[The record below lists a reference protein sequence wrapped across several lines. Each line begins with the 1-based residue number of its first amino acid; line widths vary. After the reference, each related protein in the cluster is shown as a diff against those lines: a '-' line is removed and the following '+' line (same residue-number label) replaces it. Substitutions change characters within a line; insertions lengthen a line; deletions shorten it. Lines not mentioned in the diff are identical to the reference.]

1 MRARIDFGFTPL
13 LLGSLL
19 AAGVAGPALAQT
31 GSPAQALLDDK
42 FVASM
47 GLFVVQSDVT
57 ARLNG
62 QSSTNPDV
70 DFDKTFGK
78 PSDSTRFRA
87 DALWRITPTH
97 HARFMYFN
105 DNVSR
110 SATISQDI
118 KWGDY
123 TFQANGVV
131 QSERKYSIFELAYEY
146 AFMRQPTYEVA
157 GTFGVHY
164 SDVSLKLSGSG
175 TITDSNGNI
184 SPIGS
189 VSKEGSAP
197 VPLPV
202 IGLRAG
208 WVVAPQWYI
217 DGQAQFFKVNV
228 NGVDGSLSD
237 LRLGATWMFNPNFGL
252 GLGYNRF
259 YTRVDVS
266 KDAYNGNVK
275 FGYSGFQTY
284 LTGAF

>member
-1 MRARIDFGFTPL
+1 L
-13 LLGSLL
+13 LCSLL
-19 AAGVAGPALAQT
+19 AAGVAVPALAQT
-31 GSPAQALLDDK
+31 ASPAQALLDNK
-42 FVASM
+42 FVMNLGVFA
-47 GLFVVQSDVT
+47 VTSDVT

-62 QSSTNPDV
+62 QTTNAEV

-105 DNVSR
+105 DDVSR
-110 SATISQDI
+110 SATLAQDVV
-118 KWGDY
+118 WGDY
-123 TFQANGVV
+123 TFHAGGNV
-131 QSERKYSIFELAYEY
+131 QSERKVSIFELAYEY

-164 SDVSLKLSGSG
+164 TDISLRLSGSG
-175 TITDSNGNI
+175 QITDGNGNPTTGV
-184 SPIGS
+184 SF
-189 VSKEGSAP
+189 SKEGSAP
-197 VPLPV
+197 APLPV
-202 IGLRAG
+202 LGLRAG

-217 DGQAQFFKVNV
+217 DAQAQFFKVNV

-237 LRLGATWMFNPNFGL
+237 ARVGATWMFSPNYGL

-266 KDAYNGNVK
+266 KDSYNGSLK
-275 FGYSGFQTY
+275 FGYSGLQAF
-284 LTGAF
+284 LTGTF